1 MNKAVVVM
9 IMIERNRYPPNVTQD
24 CPWVFISCI
33 LLSSSPAAVTSE
45 RINIMQTWALM
56 IFDIQVRHSVS
67 VFFDPCLTRRRMLRS
82 SGTPPIITLSGTCSI
97 AHITN
102 KTKPCAD
109 TSQECLISV
118 TITIPRLLLIYY
130 LSFPSFLQINVMFD
144 TEQVEEDF
152 NENKSS

>member
-1 MNKAVVVM
+1 
-9 IMIERNRYPPNVTQD
+9 
-24 CPWVFISCI
+24 
-33 LLSSSPAAVTSE
+33 
-45 RINIMQTWALM
+45 M

-82 SGTPPIITLSGTCSI
+82 GGTPPIITLSGTCSI

-130 LSFPSFLQINVMFD
+130 LSFHSFLQINVMFD

-152 NENKSS
+152 NENKS